1 MSSGDFL
8 RIEIYSCESLHIIC
22 TGGSKVCG
30 GDGSEEI
37 ISCTV
42 SAYSWPGE
50 RLEYDP
56 LW

>member
-1 MSSGDFL
+1 MIPG
-8 RIEIYSCESLHIIC
+8 
-22 TGGSKVCG
+22 G
-30 GDGSEEI
+30 GDGSEET